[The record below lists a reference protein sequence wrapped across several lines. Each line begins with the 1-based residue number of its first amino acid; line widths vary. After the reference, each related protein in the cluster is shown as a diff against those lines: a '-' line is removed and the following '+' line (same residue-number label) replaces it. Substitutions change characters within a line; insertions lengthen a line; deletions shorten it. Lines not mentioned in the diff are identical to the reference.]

1 MQCAF
6 VYKIWARRYAPAH
19 KDRKKEQGA
28 EEMSVEGQ
36 IYERIYGAIIEQR
49 LPPGTKL
56 GEESLCELFGVSRS
70 RIRKVLYRLGNESV
84 VVLVPNRGAFVA
96 RPSVQE
102 AREVFATRR
111 LLEAEVVRGLAR
123 GLPVGD
129 ASRLA
134 RHVELEREAHGRHD
148 RRASIRLSGEFHLL
162 LAELA
167 GNRVIERFLREL
179 VSRTSLIIAVYEAPG
194 RSCCS
199 FDEHGALIEAIGG
212 GRGEAAVEG
221 MMAHLCGVEGR
232 LMLERPPRQAV
243 DLKAVFAPPEPDGPA
258 AARAAGG
265 LAPARRR

>member
-1 MQCAF
+1 
-6 VYKIWARRYAPAH
+6 
-19 KDRKKEQGA
+19 
-28 EEMSVEGQ
+28 MSVEGQ

-56 GEESLCELFGVSRS
+56 GEEPLCELFGVSRS

-84 VVLVPNRGAFVA
+84 VMLVPNRGAFVA

-123 GLPVGD
+123 GLPAGD

-134 RHVELEREAHGRHD
+134 RHVELECEAHWRHD
-148 RRASIRLSGEFHLL
+148 RRTSIRLSGEFHLL

-167 GNRVIERFLREL
+167 GNRVIERFLRDL

-199 FDEHGALIEAIGG
+199 FDEHAALIEAIGG
-212 GRGEAAVEG
+212 GRAEAAVEG
-221 MMAHLCGVEGR
+221 MMAHLCGIEGR
-232 LMLERPPRQAV
+232 LLLDRPPGQTV
-243 DLKAVFAPPEPDGPA
+243 DLKAVFAQPEHAPPASGLA
-258 AARAAGG
+258 HAGG
-265 LAPARRR
+265 AGGRR